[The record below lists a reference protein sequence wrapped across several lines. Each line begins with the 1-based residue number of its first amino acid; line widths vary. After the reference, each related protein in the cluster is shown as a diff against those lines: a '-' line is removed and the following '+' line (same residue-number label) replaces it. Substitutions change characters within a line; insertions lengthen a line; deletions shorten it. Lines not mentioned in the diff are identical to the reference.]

1 MLILK
6 TIICGRHLGENYK
19 VTGWCSLRWFES
31 RPFLCDC
38 IPALGAEWEWALVN
52 AWGDGRGMEPA
63 KEQQQGAAQQEYVSL
78 PCLLACLH
86 AGKKKMKFSSVLFLW
101 QIQLL
106 RGLVQSGVTSK
117 RQKLKTWQLMKWQ
130 MTRKFRQG
138 PSVRSNTWR
147 KIEATLMLSW
157 NHSLNCP
164 SFRERGDLLPSTFY
178 SSWNNMLTA
187 ASFHGPLCQQQGD
200 EAWSVE
206 CKIPP
211 VLFFSKFWDACCAW
225 LCTIY
230 LDRLPT
236 NMS

>member
-19 VTGWCSLRWFES
+19 VTGWCTLRWFES

-52 AWGDGRGMEPA
+52 AWGRGGEPEPVKA
-63 KEQQQGAAQQEYVSL
+63 QQQRAAQQDCVSL

-164 SFRERGDLLPSTFY
+164 SFRERGDLLSSTFY

-187 ASFHGPLCQQQGD
+187 TSFHGPLCQQQGD

-211 VLFFSKFWDACCAW
+211 VLFFSKFWDACCTW